1 MTLSLKLAPHVA
13 FSVCQLPPVYLF
25 NCFGCFFPFPLG
37 LCLPGLSAGSP
48 QSHFPGMR
56 SLSELAL
63 CPPNLCVD
71 QVHAGDGSAAVC
83 LGPRGEALP
92 KASVAP
98 EVLAQHCQHLTS

>member
-25 NCFGCFFPFPLG
+25 NSFGCFFPFPLG

-56 SLSELAL
+56 SLPELAL
-63 CPPNLCVD
+63 CPPNLCVG
-71 QVHAGDGSAAVC
+71 QVCAGDGSAALC

-98 EVLAQHCQHLTS
+98 EVWAQHCQHLTS